1 MKPRHEPRYVIGI
14 DLGTTNSALSYV
26 ENSPDADPFAQPK
39 VELLAI
45 PQLVN
50 PSEMRDESL
59 LPSFLY
65 VPGATDFPAGS
76 IALPWD
82 PQPETVVGR
91 LAQKRGIEN
100 AGRLVSSAKSWLS
113 HGGVDRTAPILP
125 FRAPDGVPKYSPVE
139 ASRRYLDHLRHA
151 WDSKMPDAPFTEQHV
166 LVTVPASFDAV
177 ARDLTLKA
185 AEQAGYQ
192 NITLLEEPQAAF
204 YAWIERHPDWRERV
218 TVGDLILVVDI
229 GGGTTDFTLIA
240 VTEQAGELS
249 IERVAVGEH
258 ILLGG
263 DNIDL
268 ALARQVADQLAQQG
282 TKIDNFQLQAL
293 WNSCRTAKEKL
304 LEPGNKKDEAPVTIL
319 GKGTGVV
326 GGSIKAKLQR
336 ADLERLLSDGFL
348 PAVTS
353 HDMPARQRRAGLQE
367 IGLPYAADAAMTRHL
382 ARFLR
387 QQASTAE
394 HGGVR
399 RGPSGLACPT
409 HILFNGGVLNAGLIR
424 ERILAVLNA
433 WLAEEGFPPVQ
444 QLSGEDLMHAVSRGA
459 AYYGLARRGRGV
471 RIRGGVPRTYYVA
484 IESAMPSVPGFA
496 TPLKALTVVAF
507 GMEEGTDLHI
517 PNREFGLV
525 VGEPAEFRFF
535 TSAVRKN
542 DQPGDLIEDFGDDLE
557 ELAPMEVNLPAEQNA
572 ADVVPVSFETV
583 VTETGMLQLWCVAR
597 DGRRWKLEFNVR
609 ERVTA

>member
-1 MKPRHEPRYVIGI
+1 MEPHKEPRYVIGI

-26 ENSPDADPFAQPK
+26 ENRPDADPFALPK
-39 VELLAI
+39 VELLGI

-50 PSEMRDESL
+50 PSEVRDEPL

-65 VPGATDFPAGS
+65 IPGATDFPAGS
-76 IALPWD
+76 TALPWD
-82 PQPETVVGR
+82 PRPETIAGR
-91 LAQKRGIEN
+91 LAQKRGVEN

-125 FRAPDGVPKYSPVE
+125 FRAPGGVPKFSPVE

-151 WDSKMPDAPFTEQHV
+151 WDSKMPDAPFAQQHV

-204 YAWIERHPDWRERV
+204 YAWIERHPDWRARV
-218 TVGDLILVVDI
+218 QVGDLILVVDI

-240 VTEQAGELS
+240 VTEQSGELS
-249 IERVAVGEH
+249 LDRVAVGEH

-268 ALARQVADQLAQQG
+268 ALARLVADQLAQQG
-282 TKIDNFQLQAL
+282 TKIDHFQLQAL
-293 WNSCRTAKEKL
+293 WNNCRTAKEKL

-348 PAVTS
+348 PAVS
-353 HDMPARQRRAGLQE
+353 SSDMPARQRRAGLQE

-387 QQASTAE
+387 QQASSVE

-424 ERILAVLNA
+424 ERILSVLNS
-433 WLAEEGFPPVQ
+433 WLAEEHFPPVK

-496 TPLKALTVVAF
+496 TPLKALTVVPF
-507 GMEEGTDLHI
+507 GMEEGTDLRI

-557 ELAPMEVNLPAEQNA
+557 ELAPMEVNLPAEQDA
-572 ADVVPVSFETV
+572 AGVIPVSFETI

-609 ERVTA
+609 V

>member
-1 MKPRHEPRYVIGI
+1 MEPHKEPRYVIGI

-26 ENSPDADPFAQPK
+26 ENRPDADPFALPK
-39 VELLAI
+39 VELLGI

-50 PSEMRDESL
+50 PSEVRDEPL

-65 VPGATDFPAGS
+65 IPGATDFPAGS
-76 IALPWD
+76 TALPWD
-82 PQPETVVGR
+82 PRPETIAGR
-91 LAQKRGIEN
+91 LAQKRGVEN

-125 FRAPDGVPKYSPVE
+125 FRAPGGVPKFSPVE

-151 WDSKMPDAPFTEQHV
+151 WDSKMPDAPFAQQHV

-204 YAWIERHPDWRERV
+204 YAWIERHPDWRARV
-218 TVGDLILVVDI
+218 QVGDLILVVDI

-240 VTEQAGELS
+240 VTEQSGELS
-249 IERVAVGEH
+249 LDRVAVGEH

-268 ALARQVADQLAQQG
+268 ALARLVADQLAQQG
-282 TKIDNFQLQAL
+282 TKIDHFQLQAL
-293 WNSCRTAKEKL
+293 WNNCRTAKEKL

-348 PAVTS
+348 PAVS
-353 HDMPARQRRAGLQE
+353 SSDMPARQRRAGLQE

-387 QQASTAE
+387 QQASSVE

-424 ERILAVLNA
+424 ERILSVLNS
-433 WLAEEGFPPVQ
+433 WLAEEHFPPVK

-496 TPLKALTVVAF
+496 TPLKALTVVPF
-507 GMEEGTDLHI
+507 GMEEGTDLRI

-542 DQPGDLIEDFGDDLE
+542 DQPGDLIEDFGEDLE
-557 ELAPMEVNLPAEQNA
+557 ELAPMEVNLPAEQDA
-572 ADVVPVSFETV
+572 AGVIPVSFETI

-609 ERVTA
+609 V

>member
-1 MKPRHEPRYVIGI
+1 MSRIIGI

-26 ENSPDADPFAQPK
+26 ENRPDADPFALPK

-50 PSEMRDESL
+50 PSEVRDETL

-65 VPGATDFPAGS
+65 IPGATDFPAGAT
-76 IALPWD
+76 ALPWD
-82 PQPETVVGR
+82 PKPETIAGR
-91 LAQKRGIEN
+91 LAQKRGVEN

-125 FRAPDGVPKYSPVE
+125 FRAPEGVPKYSPVE

-151 WDSKMPDAPFTEQHV
+151 WDHKMPDAPFTQQHV

-204 YAWIERHPDWRERV
+204 YAWIERHPDWRTRV
-218 TVGDLILVVDI
+218 AVGDLILVVDI

-240 VTEQAGELS
+240 VTEQSGELS
-249 IERVAVGEH
+249 LERVAVGEH

-268 ALARQVADQLAQQG
+268 ALARLVADQLAQQG

-293 WNSCRTAKEKL
+293 WNNCRAAKEKL

-348 PAVTS
+348 PAVS
-353 HDMPARQRRAGLQE
+353 SSDMPARQRRAGLQE
-367 IGLPYAADAAMTRHL
+367 MGLPYAADAAMTRHL

-387 QQASTAE
+387 QQASATE
-394 HGGVR
+394 QGGVR

-409 HILFNGGVLNAGLIR
+409 HILFNGGVLNAALIR
-424 ERILAVLNA
+424 ERILSVLNS
-433 WLAEEGFPPVQ
+433 WLAEEKLPPVKP
-444 QLSGEDLMHAVSRGA
+444 LAGEDLMHAVSRGA

-484 IESAMPSVPGFA
+484 IETAMPSVPGFA
-496 TPLKALTVVAF
+496 APLKALTVVPF
-507 GMEEGTDLHI
+507 GMEEGTDLRI

-557 ELAPMEVNLPAEQNA
+557 ELAPMEVNLPAEESA
-572 ADVVPVSFETV
+572 AGVVPVSFETV
-583 VTETGMLQLWCVAR
+583 VTETGLLQLWCVAR

-609 ERVTA
+609 V